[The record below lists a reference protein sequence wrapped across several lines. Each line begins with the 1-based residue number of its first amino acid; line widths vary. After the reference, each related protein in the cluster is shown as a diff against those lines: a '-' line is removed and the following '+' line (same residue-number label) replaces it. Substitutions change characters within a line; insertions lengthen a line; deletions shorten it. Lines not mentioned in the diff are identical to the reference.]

1 MGKVYVEVCAVFDDK
16 GQVTPVWLKWLN
28 GKVYQIDKV
37 LDRRKSASL
46 KAGGT
51 GIRYTIKIG
60 NQTRYLFCEG
70 QNIWNEHNFCKWF
83 LETND

>member
-1 MGKVYVEVCAVFDDK
+1 MGKVYIEVCAIFDK
-16 GQVTPVWLKWLN
+16 AGKVTPIWLN
-28 GKVYQIDKV
+28 WTNGKKFEIDKV
-37 LDRRKSASL
+37 TDIRKSASL

-60 NQTRYLFCEG
+60 EQTRYLFCEG
-70 QNIWNEHNFCKWF
+70 QNAWNEHNLCRWF

>member
-1 MGKVYVEVCAVFDDK
+1 MGKVYIEVCAVFDK
-16 GQVTPVWLKWLN
+16 AGKVTPIWLKWTN
-28 GKVYQIDKV
+28 GKKFEIDKV
-37 LDRRKSASL
+37 TDIRKSASL

-60 NQTRYLFCEG
+60 EQTRYLFCEC
-70 QNIWNEHNFCKWF
+70 QNAWNEHNLCRWF